1 MYLTENCA
9 LKTYFSFCVGVYVG
23 VSGPNIF
30 DILITRRMGNAA
42 SERNALWNAENA
54 LFRS

>member
-9 LKTYFSFCVGVYVG
+9 LKTCFSFCVGVYVG

-42 SERNALWNAENA
+42 PERNALWNAENA